1 MMMKDPFPHSVRG
14 VSPDEAQRLV
24 REQRVRVLDVR
35 TPEEYRDLGHIPG
48 ATLLPVDLIAA
59 APATLPS
66 EGKPLLVCCEH
77 GIRSAAAARFLTAAG
92 FEGVLN
98 LSGGLSRWRGP
109 REFSS
114 GDPCHPAGPS
124 SWLVKNAAILPAGG
138 DALDV
143 ACGAGRNALL
153 LAAAGFRVRAVDRDE
168 GKIHS
173 LRTSARKLGLP
184 LSPERFDLESPCAD
198 LGESAYDLVL
208 VTRYLHRPLFPAL
221 IRALRPG
228 GLLLYETF
236 TEEHGRRGGPP
247 TRPEFLLG
255 PGELRRLVAP
265 LEILA
270 EREGEFDGGLVCG
283 IAARRLP
290 SP

>member
-1 MMMKDPFPHSVRG
+1 MVKEPDSSHSVQG
-14 VSPDEAQRLV
+14 VGPEEAERLV

-48 ATLLPVDLIAA
+48 AILLPVDLIAA
-59 APATLPS
+59 GPATIPF

-77 GIRSAAAARFLTAAG
+77 GVRSAAAARFLIAAG
-92 FEGVLN
+92 FKGVLN

-109 REFSS
+109 RELSA
-114 GDPCHPAGPS
+114 GDPGHPAGPS
-124 SWLVKNAAILPAGG
+124 SWLVKNAALLPPGG
-138 DALDV
+138 NALDV

-168 GKIHS
+168 RKIQS
-173 LRTSARKLGLP
+173 LDRTARKLGLP
-184 LSPERFDLESPCAD
+184 LSAEILDLESAATD
-198 LGESAYDLVL
+198 LGDSLYDLVL

-221 IRALRPG
+221 IRALRQG

-247 TRPEFLLG
+247 TRREYLLG

-265 LEILA
+265 LEILR
-270 EREGEFDGGLVCG
+270 EREGEFDGGFVSG
-283 IAARRLP
+283 VAARRLP

>member
-1 MMMKDPFPHSVRG
+1 MSKAPDFSDSVAG
-14 VSPDEAQRLV
+14 VGPEEAERHV
-24 REQRVRVLDVR
+24 RERRVRVLDVR

-48 ATLLPVDLIAA
+48 AILLPVDLIAA
-59 APATLPS
+59 APATLPF

-77 GIRSAAAARFLTAAG
+77 GVRSAAAARFLLAAG

-124 SWLVKNAAILPAGG
+124 SWLVKNARMLPAGG
-138 DALDV
+138 NALDV

-153 LAAAGFRVRAVDRDE
+153 LAAAGFQVRAVDRDE
-168 GKIHS
+168 RKIQS
-173 LRTSARKLGLP
+173 LDRTARKLGLP
-184 LSPERFDLESPCAD
+184 LSAQVIDLESATTD
-198 LGESAYDLVL
+198 LGDSVYDLVL

-221 IRALRPG
+221 IRALRRG

-247 TRPEFLLG
+247 TCSDFLLET
-255 PGELRRLVAP
+255 GELRRLAAP
-265 LEILA
+265 LEVLR
-270 EREGEFDGGLVCG
+270 EREGEFDGGVVAG
-283 IAARRLP
+283 IAARRR
-290 SP
+290 